1 MKQRVYIDTSV
12 IGGYYDDEFSKW
24 SRILIDQIIKGE
36 IIVLIS
42 DVTVDEIL
50 DAPAN
55 VQSILDKLLRSQS
68 KELLSVDDESRDL
81 ANSYLKE
88 GTISERFYEDALH
101 IAIATT
107 HNASVLTSWNFKHI
121 VNLNRIR
128 QYNAVNIKKGYPLI
142 EIRSPREI
150 IKEDDNE

>member
-1 MKQRVYIDTSV
+1 MKPRVYIDTSV
-12 IGGYYDDEFSKW
+12 IGGYYDDEFSTW
-24 SRILIDQIIKGE
+24 SRILIDQILKGE
-36 IIVLIS
+36 LIALIS

-55 VQSILDKLLRSQS
+55 VQSILEKILRSQS
-68 KELLSVDDESRDL
+68 KELLAIDDESREL

-88 GTISERFYEDALH
+88 GPISERFFEDALH
-101 IAIATT
+101 IAIATI

-150 IKEDDNE
+150 IKEDENE